1 MALKATLDTRFFFA
15 YFNPASKRQ
24 GEWCKSTIAQASKP
38 GSYLVS
44 STITI
49 SELYENMGRLIGEDA
64 VRIRVASIKAKN
76 IQLMPVDENIAT
88 LTGKVKLVNPAV
100 PLADTIIAITAKIY
114 TNSLVFTDD
123 PHFKEIDGI
132 KTQWRD

>member
-15 YFNPASKRQ
+15 YFNPTSKRQ
-24 GEWCKSTIAQASKP
+24 GEWCKSVIAEASRP

-49 SELYENMGRLIGEDA
+49 SELYENMGKLIGEDA

-88 LTGKVKLVNPAV
+88 HTGKVKLVNPAI
-100 PLADTIIAITAKIY
+100 PLADTVIAITAKIY

-123 PHFKEIDGI
+123 PHFKKINGI